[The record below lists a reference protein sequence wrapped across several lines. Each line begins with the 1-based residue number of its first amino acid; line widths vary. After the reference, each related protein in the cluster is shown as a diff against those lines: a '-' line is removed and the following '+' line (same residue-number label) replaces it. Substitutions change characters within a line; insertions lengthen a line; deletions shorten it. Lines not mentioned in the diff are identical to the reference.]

1 MILLLVVTAILLLTS
16 GIVKLRAADRAG
28 LGLSL
33 FALLEIFAGL
43 ILAGVSFTN
52 PFTPSQGLGVVLA
65 SVALVLGS
73 SLHMWGQLKGVARKR
88 DLSEGARLR
97 TYVRYLS
104 SNLDPDGSARDPDDP
119 GSIAP
124 RPAPPDV
131 RDPL

>member
-52 PFTPSQGLGVVLA
+52 PFTPSQGLGVVLS
-65 SVALVLGS
+65 SVALVLGT

-104 SNLDPDGSARDPDDP
+104 SNLGPDGSPRDSDDP